1 MMIMM
6 VMMMLL
12 MTMITVVLVMMMIL
26 VMMVSHPCFL
36 PHCSRQD
43 SALAAATLGPDLFS
57 DKSSISKFPNSVA
70 NICSC
75 FLFEQFTI
83 VSGMFN

>member
-6 VMMMLL
+6 IMLMLL

-26 VMMVSHPCFL
+26 VMMISHPCFL
-36 PHCSRQD
+36 PRCSRQD

-57 DKSSISKFPNSVA
+57 DKSSISKFPKFS
-70 NICSC
+70 
-75 FLFEQFTI
+75 LFVFF
-83 VSGMFN
+83 V

>member
-1 MMIMM
+1 MMI
-6 VMMMLL
+6 MMMLL

-57 DKSSISKFPNSVA
+57 DKSSISKFPKF
-70 NICSC
+70 SC
-75 FLFEQFTI
+75 KSLF
-83 VSGMFN
+83 MFFV